1 MAHLIQAE
9 DLSNAWLQAQDYLVS
24 CDGKAINLNVAFEG
38 GREDKRIRDLPDEFL
53 ADLDATRDEKDVWPI
68 QTVANTIFPDALYHP
83 HLGAEAAPR
92 LYENYELSMR
102 LQRQSKSQYDRETYF
117 NRLIAYPTADGPWN
131 QLDFHVR
138 RLRKQATLASQASSV
153 YELGLSH
160 PVDAELRL
168 QAPGTDKRMYW
179 FPCLSHISLTLIR
192 GQLNMTAVYRNQTF
206 ITRAYGNYLGLARL
220 LDFLANETS
229 TTAGEI
235 EVVASHADADL
246 ALGQRAINDL
256 LLRCHAALGAE
267 LVEVSARG

>member
-9 DLSNAWLQAQDYLVS
+9 DLSSAWLQAEDYLVS
-24 CDGKAINLNVAFEG
+24 SGGKAVNLNVAFLG
-38 GREDKRIRDLPDEFL
+38 GRDDERIRDLIDEFL
-53 ADLDATRDEKDVWPI
+53 VELDAVRDKDVWPI
-68 QTVANTIFPDALYHP
+68 QTVANTIFPEALYHP
-83 HLGAEAAPR
+83 HLGSEAAPR

-117 NRLIAYPTADGPWN
+117 NRLIAYPTPDGPWN

-138 RLRKQATLASQASSV
+138 RLRKQAMLASQASSA

-168 QAPGTDKRMYW
+168 QAPGMDKRMYW
-179 FPCLSHISLTLIR
+179 FPCLSHISLTLVR
-192 GQLNMTAVYRNQTF
+192 GQLNMTAVYRNQAF

-220 LDFLANETS
+220 LDFLATETA

-246 ALGQRAINDL
+246 DLGRRAIADL
-256 LLRCHAALGAE
+256 LLRCRAALGAE
-267 LVEVSARG
+267 LVGVGGHG